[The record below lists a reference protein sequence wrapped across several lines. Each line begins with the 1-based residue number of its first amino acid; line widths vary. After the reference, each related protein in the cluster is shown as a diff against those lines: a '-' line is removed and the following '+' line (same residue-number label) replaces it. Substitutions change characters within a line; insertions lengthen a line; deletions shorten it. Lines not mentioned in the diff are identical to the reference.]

1 MDRDLDWCD
10 LNASYGMIE
19 GDGFHIMD
27 KKIEKQER
35 WKQMLSSS
43 PACLVTCDDFSFSN
57 KNTKNNLPFYPIIT
71 H

>member
-27 KKIEKQER
+27 KKKSR
-35 WKQMLSSS
+35 NKKDGNKCYHLHL
-43 PACLVTCDDFSFSN
+43 PAW
-57 KNTKNNLPFYPIIT
+57 
-71 H
+71 

>member
-27 KKIEKQER
+27 KKNRETRKMETNVIIFT
-35 WKQMLSSS
+35 
-43 PACLVTCDDFSFSN
+43 CLPGDM
-57 KNTKNNLPFYPIIT
+57 
-71 H
+71 